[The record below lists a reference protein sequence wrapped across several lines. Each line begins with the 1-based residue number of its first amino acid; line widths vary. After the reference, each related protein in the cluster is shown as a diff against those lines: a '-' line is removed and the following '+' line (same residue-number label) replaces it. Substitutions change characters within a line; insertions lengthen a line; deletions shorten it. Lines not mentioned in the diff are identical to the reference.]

1 MKLQVYLSRLVIIVI
16 LLVFAVPSPPVEAAV
31 DIPNAV
37 TEEFTP
43 TITLADGTEISAME
57 INSPPNPSSEY
68 AEQRAASLVT
78 SLDRATTLSNF
89 PSYSWVFGCS
99 AVSQAMIA
107 AYYDN
112 NGYPNL
118 YTGPTNGGVMPAS
131 DMYAPYSG
139 TYIWGQWYD
148 SVSHPYPNNPLIASH
163 NGVDGQTSRGSID
176 DYWVSYDSSANDPYI
191 SGSWAQHTWGTAVG
205 DYMKTSQSAYNNV
218 DGSTHFYTYLSGS
231 NPLTCSVMLSGGV
244 ADLDGTYGRKLFYEA
259 RGYTVTDCYNQP
271 TDNYITGG
279 FNLADFQA
287 EIDSGHPVLINV
299 TGHSMVGFGYNG
311 STIYIRDTWD
321 SNPEHVYSM
330 TWGGTYDGRG
340 LLGVSIVH
348 IQQPI
353 VKPSTFIKT
362 APGDGGMV
370 QVSNQILS
378 WESAGGTF
386 KYEYC
391 VDETDNGECNS
402 TWLSNDV
409 FTSVRLSGLDPDIT
423 YYWQVRAVNPIGTT
437 YANGQLDAF
446 WNFITTDAINSYLP
460 FIIRN

>member
-1 MKLQVYLSRLVIIVI
+1 MKLQVYLSRLVVIVI
-16 LLVFAVPSPPVEAAV
+16 LLVFAVPSPVVEAAA

-37 TEEFTP
+37 PEEFNP
-43 TITLADGTEISAME
+43 TTMLADGTEISALE

-78 SLDRATTLSNF
+78 SLDRATTLTSF

-99 AVSQAMIA
+99 AVSSAMIA

-112 NGYPNL
+112 NGYPDM
-118 YTGPTNGGVMPAS
+118 YTGPTNGGVMPITDTS
-131 DMYAPYSG
+131 WG
-139 TYIWGQWYD
+139 TWYD
-148 SVSHPYPNNPLIASH
+148 GHTTYPSNPLVASRS
-163 NGVDGQTSRGSID
+163 GLDGRGPSMLGSID

-191 SGSWAQHTWGTAVG
+191 SGSWTQHTWGTAVG

-259 RGYTVTDCYNQP
+259 RGYTVTDCFNQP

-279 FNLADFQA
+279 FSLADFQA
-287 EIDSGHPVLINV
+287 EIDAGHPVLINV

-330 TWGGTYDGRG
+330 TWDGTYDGRE

-348 IQQPI
+348 LEELPAEPGAFN
-353 VKPSTFIKT
+353 KNSPSNGAIHQLTNPT
-362 APGDGGMV
+362 
-370 QVSNQILS
+370 LS
-378 WESAGGTF
+378 WGSSIGATS
-386 KYEYC
+386 YEYC
-391 VDETDNGECNS
+391 YDD
-402 TWLSNDV
+402 SNDASCSGWISTG
-409 FTSVRLSGLDPDIT
+409 TSRSVGLSGLEPDTT
-423 YYWQVRAVNPIGTT
+423 YYWQVRANNSEGTT
-437 YANGQLDAF
+437 FANGSSTAF
-446 WNFITTDAINSYLP
+446 WSFTTLDPSIFTEQMFLP
-460 FIIRN
+460 LLVSN